1 MNNISPRIAAA
12 YVRQSKPRQ
21 TKSNPEQ
28 IAEIKTAAEKRGIT
42 LVEGLVFADENTGT
56 TQHREGFEALK
67 KAATDG
73 TLQKR
78 GVNTLLFWS
87 TDRITRNLRDLL
99 TFEAEMARS
108 GITCLSAMALRAEE
122 VLS

>member
-1 MNNISPRIAAA
+1 MNKITPRIAAA
-12 YVRQSKPRQ
+12 YVRQSAHHKTMSSFEQ
-21 TKSNPEQ
+21 T
-28 IAEIKTAAEKRGIT
+28 AEIKKAAEKHGIT
-42 LVEGLVFADENTGT
+42 LLQEFVFTDENAGT

-78 GVNTLLFWS
+78 GVNTLLFYS
-87 TDRITRNLRDLL
+87 TDRITRNLRDLVS
-99 TFEAEMARS
+99 FEAEMARS
-108 GITCLSAMALRAEE
+108 GITCLSAVALCAEE

>member
-1 MNNISPRIAAA
+1 MNKITPRIAAA
-12 YVRQSKPRQ
+12 YIRQSAHH
-21 TKSNPEQ
+21 KSMSSFEQ
-28 IAEIKTAAEKRGIT
+28 IAEIKTAAEKHGIT
-42 LVEGLVFADENTGT
+42 LVESLVFADENTGT

-67 KAATDG
+67 KAGTDG

-87 TDRITRNLRDLL
+87 TDRITRSLRDLVS
-99 TFEAEMARS
+99 FEAEMARS
-108 GITCLSAMALRAEE
+108 GITCLSAVALRAEE

>member
-1 MNNISPRIAAA
+1 MNKITPRIAAA
-12 YVRQSKPRQ
+12 YVRQSKPHQ
-21 TKSNPEQ
+21 TKSNHEQ
-28 IAEIKTAAEKRGIT
+28 IAEIKTAAKKRGIT
-42 LVEGLVFADENTGT
+42 LVEDLIFADENTGT

-67 KAATDG
+67 RAVYNG

-87 TDRITRNLRDLL
+87 TDRITRSLRGLL
-99 TFEAEMARS
+99 MFEAEMARS
-108 GITCLSAMALRAEE
+108 GITCLSAVALCAEE